1 MLAHPTAQGATEG
14 IPEGMNICK
23 LLKDQESGETMKDDV
38 DLHELLE
45 IFGCADKG
53 DRGMDVSK

>member
-1 MLAHPTAQGATEG
+1 
-14 IPEGMNICK
+14 MNICK